1 MNSRGIHECL
11 THIDQPKRRCNRMKG
26 RSKVAIDQHRRANY
40 CTCYYYLTL
49 IHRPTNGDAHQLSKP
64 NSKVMLDVPRFIQQ
78 IFKKI
83 HFAPLSPPH
92 PEGRSNASL
101 HNHMLKTSRNQRLA
115 SPRNNN
121 NNNISFPLSPL
132 SLPLSRPTTNDNNN
146 NEPMLLISAH

>member
-1 MNSRGIHECL
+1 MLISQNVVA
-11 THIDQPKRRCNRMKG
+11 TYMKG

-40 CTCYYYLTL
+40 CTCYYYLAL

-83 HFAPLSPPH
+83 HFAPPSPPH
-92 PEGRSNASL
+92 PEGRSDTSL

-121 NNNISFPLSPL
+121 DNNNISFPLFPFP
-132 SLPLSRPTTNDNNN
+132 SLDQQRTTIIIADRCY
-146 NEPMLLISAH
+146 